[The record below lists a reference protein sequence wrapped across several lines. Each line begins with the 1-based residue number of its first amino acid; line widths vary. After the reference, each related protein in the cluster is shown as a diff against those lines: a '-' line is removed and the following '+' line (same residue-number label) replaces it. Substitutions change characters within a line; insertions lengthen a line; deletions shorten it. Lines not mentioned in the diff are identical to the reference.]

1 MFIATV
7 LVAAASLCFMQ
18 LSHPE
23 ETAMLFCLSVWDCF
37 VVSGGFI
44 SCYWLSFLQWS
55 CCLVCVFVLA
65 FLQWLCCFVCGDLT
79 AAVWLCCCVFV
90 VLPF

>member
-1 MFIATV
+1 MFLATV

-23 ETAMLFCLSVWDCF
+23 ETAMLFCLSVWDSC

-44 SCYWLSFLQWS
+44 SCYCLSFLQCF
-55 CCLVCVFVLA
+55 CCLVCVFV
-65 FLQWLCCFVCGDLT
+65 V
-79 AAVWLCCCVFV
+79 VFFCIGCV
-90 VLPF
+90 VLCVVI